1 MDLKAA
7 FVFVVLNVSFGI
19 YCFIFLPSL
28 MDGRRDWIIYGSASV
43 LLLLSL
49 LQVACLVFAN
59 YVAPNGKFMDTN
71 AKPLTLPNYLA
82 WWTMEQPAFII
93 PTVSL
98 AMHVQSG
105 RPVPPTAFFLL
116 FFILHYFQRAFIYPW
131 MSRGR
136 PYPIWPNY
144 IGAVIFC
151 TMNGS
156 AQANDLLHGNYSH
169 YLTTSDLL
177 HPRVFIGLAIFFCG
191 WILNLQAD
199 NILRNLRKPGEQS
212 G

>member
-1 MDLKAA
+1 MDP
-7 FVFVVLNVSFGI
+7 VVA
-19 YCFIFLPSL
+19 FIFVTINILFCAYCLFAMPSL
-28 MDGRRDWIIYGSASV
+28 MDGRRDWIVYGSACI
-43 LLLLSL
+43 LLLLGL
-49 LQVACLVFAN
+49 LQVFCLVFAN
-59 YVAPNGKFMDTN
+59 CVAPNGKFMDKK
-71 AKPLTLPNYLA
+71 ALTLPNYLA

-98 AMHVQSG
+98 VLHVRSG
-105 RPVPPTAFFLL
+105 HPLPPTAFFLCL
-116 FFILHYFQRAFIYPW
+116 FILHYFQRAFIYPW

-151 TMNGS
+151 TINGS
-156 AQANDLLHGNYSH
+156 AQTSDLLNGNYSH
-169 YLTTSDLL
+169 STTMTDLL
-177 HPRVFIGLAIFFCG
+177 HPRVFVGVAIFFCG
-191 WILNLQAD
+191 WALNLQAD